1 MVKIK
6 ASKSCKL
13 GKQVELVFSL
23 SQHKRDLNL
32 LNSIIKYLNCGHLEI
47 NDEISVVVFR
57 VYKIKDIQNKII
69 PGAPG
74 LLGLC
79 RGIGVSPPF
88 RRRENEEGGAGPP
101 QINGVKA
108 LDFAD

>member
-6 ASKSCKL
+6 VSKSCKL

-79 RGIGVSPPF
+79 
-88 RRRENEEGGAGPP
+88 
-101 QINGVKA
+101 
-108 LDFAD
+108 